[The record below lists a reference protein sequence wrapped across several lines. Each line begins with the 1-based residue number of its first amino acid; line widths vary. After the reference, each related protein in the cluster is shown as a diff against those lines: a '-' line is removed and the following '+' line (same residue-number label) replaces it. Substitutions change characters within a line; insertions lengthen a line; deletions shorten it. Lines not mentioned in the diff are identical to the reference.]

1 MILFISVSYVSYSDF
16 IYFCTSQVQVQKWNN
31 NNNNKKEKPT
41 IHQMNKFKLV
51 FLIKKKKKAAIY
63 WGHGPLT
70 ESLWSL
76 RDEAQKMDKK

>member
-1 MILFISVSYVSYSDF
+1 MKQQQQQQKRKTNNPPNEQIQISFS
-16 IYFCTSQVQVQKWNN
+16 N
-31 NNNNKKEKPT
+31 
-41 IHQMNKFKLV
+41 L
-51 FLIKKKKKAAIY
+51 KKKKAAIY